1 MDRTT
6 LLDSFLK
13 SYSAYYTLE
22 TENPLAPFA
31 ATGAFSIHNEQFM
44 LVKVAKFADI
54 NSNEYVYFYS
64 GETVDEEKLN
74 ELKET
79 AWNDGISKVV
89 PDTTHRNTDV
99 TLYILCDSIPDEV
112 KKAVKKSRYY
122 KSYAFG
128 FKGWSNFRL
137 VAIECNSGSA
147 VYNGQAKQLKE
158 LVGNILTY

>member
-22 TENPLAPFA
+22 TENPMAPFA
-31 ATGAFSIHNEQFM
+31 ATGTFSIHNEQYM
-44 LVKVAKFADI
+44 LVKVAKVADI

-64 GETVDEEKLN
+64 DESIDEAKLSEIK
-74 ELKET
+74 EL
-79 AWNDGISKVV
+79 AWSDGLSKVV
-89 PDTTHRNTDV
+89 PDTTHRNSDV
-99 TLYILCDSIPDEV
+99 TLVILCDSIPEEV
-112 KKAVKKSRYY
+112 KKEAKKSRLY
-122 KSYAFG
+122 KSYAWG

-137 VAIECNSGSA
+137 VAIECSSGDA
-147 VYNGQAKQLKE
+147 VFNGQAKQLKE